1 MPKQARNGSK
11 AIKVLGQGQEVKKT
25 NVSEKDKILKHFKK
39 QGGRN
44 INQALKCF
52 KNAQTGKE
60 RKQGNKSI
68 GAGSRSEKN
77 ERKRK
82 RQDIETF

>member
-1 MPKQARNGSK
+1 MQN
-11 AIKVLGQGQEVKKT
+11 
-25 NVSEKDKILKHFKK
+25 HFKK

-68 GAGSRSEKN
+68 GAGSRCAEK
-77 ERKRK
+77 
-82 RQDIETF
+82 QA